1 MDRLQ
6 VEIDEE
12 NETRTEL
19 YEERSKAKDRKKKVV
34 VESLLVSSFWKSA
47 IWLVFSAVRI
57 FPSLTT
63 ITVGLTIRM
72 KMCSAYKIILMQIK
86 LVSVWKVL
94 REDSFWNRDT
104 C

>member
-19 YEERSKAKDRKKKVV
+19 YEERSKAKDRKKKAV

-47 IWLVFSAVRI
+47 IWLVFNAVRI

-63 ITVGLTIRM
+63 VTVGHTIRM
-72 KMCSAYKIILMQIK
+72 KMCSAYKIIL
-86 LVSVWKVL
+86 
-94 REDSFWNRDT
+94 DSF
-104 C
+104 